1 MLVPGTQAVPR
12 SKCWRRE
19 QGPGELPGFPPQT
32 RQIFASA
39 EIRSSQGKFLSS
51 QELAGGLGDG
61 QRGIGT
67 LTRNWEAWREGRR
80 ISGGDAKVK
89 DLEKAIDSAAQARAD
104 GPGGPL
110 IAVSDLGGT
119 VGWRSIPV
127 ALTGH
132 GREGGSRLG
141 MLGALTRTNRDQAQ
155 TRARSAG
162 QPTRIGP
169 DGLRGSTRRT
179 DEGARKEM
187 WAQDPT
193 GLTRPGD

>member
-1 MLVPGTQAVPR
+1 MGRGWGLMIDR
-12 SKCWRRE
+12 
-19 QGPGELPGFPPQT
+19 GPGRPRVTVRKG
-32 RQIFASA
+32 
-39 EIRSSQGKFLSS
+39 RSSV
-51 QELAGGLGDG
+51 AVC
-61 QRGIGT
+61 
-67 LTRNWEAWREGRR
+67 A
-80 ISGGDAKVK
+80 GDAATRM
-89 DLEKAIDSAAQARAD
+89 DGWPPSGADCGDWPRWRGRQADAARQCTDDPRAGQGAE
-104 GPGGPL
+104 GPGGPR
-110 IAVSDLGGT
+110 IAVSDSDLGGT

-127 ALTGH
+127 AQTGH

-193 GLTRPGD
+193 ASTRPGD